1 MKTEFKVGNIK
12 IGELNILKGKEQ
24 FTVSDLI
31 KILNKLNQDAQ
42 IIFGVATKKST
53 SFCQNENFI
62 FRLRYQDRE
71 AEWDENY
78 TVDIITDGK
87 CLEKL

>member
-1 MKTEFKVGNIK
+1 MKTEFKVGNIE
-12 IGELNILKGKEQ
+12 IGKVNILKGKEQ

-31 KILNKLNQDAQ
+31 KILNKLNQDAPVV
-42 IIFGVATKKST
+42 FGVAKKSST
-53 SFCQNENFI
+53 CFSQNENFM

-78 TVDIITDGK
+78 TVDIITDGNF
-87 CLEKL
+87 